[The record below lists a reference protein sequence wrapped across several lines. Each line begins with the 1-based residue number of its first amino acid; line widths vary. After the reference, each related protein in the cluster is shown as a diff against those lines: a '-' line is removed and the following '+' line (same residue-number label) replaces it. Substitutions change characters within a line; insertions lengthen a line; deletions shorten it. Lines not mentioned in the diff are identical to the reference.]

1 MVNLVGNNDVLTRLS
16 EIGIV
21 PVIRT
26 NSQDLAYKAIMTLAE
41 IGFRTVEVT
50 MTVPGA
56 AELIGELS
64 RSTDLILGAGTILAP
79 ADATASIRAG
89 AHYVVSPCMV
99 EGLPAVCHEAG
110 VACVLGGLT
119 PTEVI
124 TAWKMGSDAVKI
136 FPAASVGGPDH
147 LKALKSVFPFV
158 PLVPT
163 GGVNLT
169 NVAGFLRAGAAFVGA
184 GSDLVNVK
192 ALLDNDTESIAL
204 LGRKYLQA
212 VADAKMEG

>member
-1 MVNLVGNNDVLTRLS
+1 MVNLVGKNEILTRLS
-16 EIGIV
+16 QIGIV

-26 NSQDLAYKAIMTLAE
+26 QSQELAHKAVMTLAG

-56 AELIGELS
+56 VELIRELS
-64 RSTDLILGAGTILAP
+64 RSTDLILGAGTIL
-79 ADATASIRAG
+79 DAAEAAASIRAG

-99 EGLPAVCHEAG
+99 DGLPALCREAG
-110 VACVLGGLT
+110 VACVVGSMT
-119 PTEVI
+119 PTEVLA
-124 TAWKMGSDAVKI
+124 AWKQGSDAVKI

-147 LKALKSVFPFV
+147 VKALKSVFPFI

-163 GGVNLT
+163 GGVNLA
-169 NVAGFLRAGAAFVGA
+169 NVGGFLRAGAAFVGT

-204 LGRKYLQA
+204 LGQKYLQA
-212 VADAKMEG
+212 VADAKVEG